1 MIKLRKLSLH
11 SAGMFLF
18 AVLALNSPSP
28 AGAQGQALQPSA
40 TQQAADNPMQLS
52 MPRTVTI
59 VVADLDKEVEWYK
72 SVLGFKVNP
81 KFGGGGTPNPNA
93 TDRVKRIELVGF
105 RLDLVWHKGSTRPVP
120 PEHYQE
126 GIDHF
131 SFETTAM
138 DEDFK
143 WLTDHGVTIDAV
155 RDKKTNALRIMRF
168 HDPEG
173 NEIHVETPN

>member
-1 MIKLRKLSLH
+1 MSKPGKSTSWSVGLIALS
-11 SAGMFLF
+11 
-18 AVLALNSPSP
+18 VLAITSLPS
-28 AGAQGQALQPSA
+28 AGAQTPASQLAPQSA
-40 TQQAADNPMQLS
+40 SVDNPMQLE

-59 VVADLDKEVEWYK
+59 VVANLDKEVAWYE

-81 KFGGGGTPNPNA
+81 KFGGGSVPNPNA
-93 TDRVKRIELVGF
+93 TDRVKRIELGNF
-105 RLDLVWHKGSTRPVP
+105 RLDLVWHKGSTRPAP

-143 WLTDHGVTIDAV
+143 WLTDHGVKIDAV

-168 HDPEG
+168 DDPEG
-173 NEIHVETPN
+173 NEIHVELPN

>member
-1 MIKLRKLSLH
+1 MSKFCKSSTL
-11 SAGMFLF
+11 SAGMLMLAAL
-18 AVLALNSPSP
+18 AVSSALP
-28 AGAQGQALQPSA
+28 ASAQTPSA
-40 TQQAADNPMQLS
+40 QPASADNPMQLT

-59 VVADLDKEVEWYK
+59 VVANLDKEVEWYQT
-72 SVLGFKVNP
+72 VLGFKVNQ
-81 KFGGGGTPNPNA
+81 KFGGGGGAPNPNA

-105 RLDLVWHKGSTRPVP
+105 RLDLVWHKGSTRPAP

-126 GIDHF
+126 GVDHF

-138 DEDFK
+138 DQDYK

-155 RDKKTNALRIMRF
+155 RDKKTNALKIMRF

>member
-1 MIKLRKLSLH
+1 MIKLHDRSLLL
-11 SAGMFLF
+11 AGMFLSAF
-18 AVLALNSPSP
+18 LGFLLPCP
-28 AGAQGQALQPSA
+28 AMAHAQASEPTA
-40 TQQAADNPMQLS
+40 TPGTPDNPMQLS

-72 SVLGFKVNP
+72 TVLGFKVNP
-81 KFGGGGTPNPNA
+81 KFGGGTPNPNA

-138 DEDFK
+138 DEDYK
-143 WLTDHGVTIDAV
+143 WLTAHGVTIDAV
-155 RDKKTNALRIMRF
+155 RDKKTNALKIMRF

>member
-1 MIKLRKLSLH
+1 MIEIRNAFVCTVLCLLAALAAN
-11 SAGMFLF
+11 SALDV
-18 AVLALNSPSP
+18 A
-28 AGAQGQALQPSA
+28 AQAPA
-40 TQQAADNPMQLS
+40 TQPADPPGPADNPMQLS

-59 VVADLDKEVEWYK
+59 VVRDLDKEVDWYET
-72 SVLGFKVNP
+72 VLGFKES
-81 KFGGGGTPNPNA
+81 KRFGSGNPNPNA

-105 RLDLVWHKGSTRPVP
+105 RLDLVWHKGSTRPAP

-138 DEDFK
+138 DEDYK
-143 WLTDHGVTIDAV
+143 WLTQHGVKIDAV

-168 HDPEG
+168 DDPEG
-173 NEIHVETPN
+173 NEIHVELPN